1 MLRPKS
7 ESLCIYEQRTNMY
20 LNIYMNYKEAWNL
33 KKNKQTIIWCKE
45 TIVNLISPSSQETN
59 LWKKYI
65 VLFGSFSNMQRWK
78 VPSTLLSTSLKRI
91 SSSLFGGLCFNL
103 GHPYAFGNRWFL
115 RIILTVALVEA
126 ISMLHQTE

>member
-33 KKNKQTIIWCKE
+33 KKKQTIIWCKE

>member
-20 LNIYMNYKEAWNL
+20 LNIYMKYKEAWNL
-33 KKNKQTIIWCKE
+33 KTKTMIWCKG
-45 TIVNLISPSSQETN
+45 TIVNLILPSSQEIN
-59 LWKKYI
+59 LWKKYT
-65 VLFGSFSNMQRWK
+65 VLFGFFSKMQRWK
-78 VPSTLLSTSLKRI
+78 VPSTSPSTSLKRI
-91 SSSLFGGLCFNL
+91 SSSLYGGLCVNL

-115 RIILTVALVEA
+115 RIILTVALIEA